1 MKLSDWADK
10 QGISYLTAYRWF
22 KKGNLPVEA
31 YQSDSGTII
40 VKDEFDVME
49 SSMENNQQNDA
60 VSLFFK
66 KTLEYS
72 KNASTIEDF
81 ASYIFSTFSLKL
93 KLPTVE
99 TPKYSRQ
106 RPKSEEIQKHF
117 QKFIPKGEKPKPNM
131 FLANPDE
138 LDNLVA
144 QANGLEVQELVN
156 QIRVSDE
163 GVPAI
168 SHAGVEVPVAEEMKD
183 LLKELSTAVSSV
195 GSSSFGIPEGV
206 MGSQCIM
213 TNSSS
218 PHTLNYTSSN
228 CALSSHGDL
237 NFSIGSA
244 VDNNLIGKSTTVFS
258 ANKFVSDPPVSLTNV
273 TASVDAKAK
282 RGRPRKK

>member
-22 KKGNLPVEA
+22 KKGTLPVEA

-40 VKDEFDVME
+40 VKDEFDITE

-72 KNASTIEDF
+72 KNQASVEDF
-81 ASYIFSTFSLKL
+81 ASYIFSTFLLKL
-93 KLPTVE
+93 KPPAVE
-99 TPKYSRQ
+99 GPKYSRQ

-131 FLANPDE
+131 FLANPEE

-168 SHAGVEVPVAEEMKD
+168 SHAGVEVPVAVEMKD

-195 GSSSFGIPEGV
+195 GSMSYGSSEGT
-206 MGSQCIM
+206 MGLQC
-213 TNSSS
+213 TLTSNLS
-218 PHTLNYTSSN
+218 PHSLNYTSSN
-228 CALSSHGDL
+228 CALPSLGDL
-237 NFSIGSA
+237 TFGTTNILSNDL
-244 VDNNLIGKSTTVFS
+244 VGKSST
-258 ANKFVSDPPVSLTNV
+258 PLIRSLTV
-273 TASVDAKAK
+273 GSSVDEQNNSPTLDSKPK